1 MAKPDNRE
9 DNVEHLQQAVQN
21 TIENYR
27 EAEDYLEEFG
37 DGFRQARKNR
47 FKIAM
52 LVVKRVFPASGKR
65 SKTKLLI
72 SKENNHRST

>member
-9 DNVEHLQQAVQN
+9 DNVEHLRQAVR
-21 TIENYR
+21 TRLRTTVKPKIISR
-27 EAEDYLEEFG
+27 SLG
-37 DGFRQARKNR
+37 MRFRQARKNR

-65 SKTKLLI
+65 SKTKALI